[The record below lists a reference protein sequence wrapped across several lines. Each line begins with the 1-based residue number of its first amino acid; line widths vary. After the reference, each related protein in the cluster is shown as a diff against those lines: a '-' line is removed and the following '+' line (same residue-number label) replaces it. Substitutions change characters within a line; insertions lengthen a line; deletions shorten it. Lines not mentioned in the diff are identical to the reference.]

1 MMCRSLRRSSVNG
14 ASTEQRHGITA
25 SLTMDMQQLEKDRAT
40 EVGKLLSA
48 IFVACLG
55 ALFAY
60 GYLAPLVSG

>member
-1 MMCRSLRRSSVNG
+1 
-14 ASTEQRHGITA
+14 
-25 SLTMDMQQLEKDRAT
+25 MDMQQLEKDRAT

-55 ALFAY
+55 VLFAY